1 MSAVLLVTW
10 ESLDAERP
18 GDADLLR
25 LAGAGATPAH
35 DGVPHLLLD
44 ATLTSAHAAAVVAAA
59 AGEIGAEVIVLPA
72 SHRASEVGA
81 LLAHL
86 LDAGIVWD
94 AATLEREDDAVR
106 VTKRVLGGTWD
117 VTVTVTGHAVVL
129 ATPAPGTGEVP
140 GVVPVVAPEVPAD
153 AVGPDVVVVARE
165 QDVNDDV
172 ALPGAAIVV
181 AGGRG
186 LEGDLTPVREL
197 AQALGGA
204 VGATRDI
211 VEEGWIGHEAM
222 VGQTGTMVA
231 PRLYIGAGLSG
242 APHHVLGM
250 RAAET
255 IVAINLD
262 PDAPIMEIAD
272 LAIVGDAA
280 SVLTEAARLVRE
292 RRGS

>member
-1 MSAVLLVTW
+1 MSVLLVTW
-10 ESLDAERP
+10 DALATERS
-18 GDADLLR
+18 GDVDLLR
-25 LAGAGATPAH
+25 FAAAADPGAA
-35 DGVPHLLLD
+35 DVPHLVLD
-44 ATLTSAHAAAVVAAA
+44 RTLTSARAAAAVAAA
-59 AGEIGAEVIVLPA
+59 ATQTGADVIVLPA
-72 SHRASEVGA
+72 GHRGSEAGA
-81 LLAHL
+81 LLAHR
-86 LDAGIVWD
+86 LDAALVWD
-94 AATLEREDDAVR
+94 VATLRREGEGLVA
-106 VTKRVLGGTWD
+106 TKRVLGGTWD
-117 VTVTVTGHAVVL
+117 VTVSVATPAVVL
-129 ATPAPGTGEVP
+129 ATPAPGSGEP
-140 GVVPVVAPEVPAD
+140 PATVPVAVPEIVED
-153 AVGPDVVVVARE
+153 AVGADVTVVARE
-165 QDVNDDV
+165 VEERDEI
-172 ALPGAAIVV
+172 ALPGSAVVV

-197 AQALGGA
+197 AAALGGA

-272 LAIVGDAA
+272 LAVVGDAA
-280 SVLTEAARLVRE
+280 QILAEAARLVRE